1 MVRMDSRLRLGLLV
15 KSYGRKRA
23 LDGLS
28 LEVRAGEIFGLLG
41 PNGAGKTTTLKI
53 VAGLVIPD
61 SGTVEVSGVDAIG
74 SPDRARELSAF
85 VPDQPTLYPRLTG
98 REFLR
103 FMARARRL
111 DPWTSESRIAF
122 CEDIFDMHG
131 WLDTRAESYSHG
143 MTQRVALSAAFLAK
157 PDLYVIDEPMVG
169 LDPASAGTFHRM
181 CRAAA
186 DAGSAVVLSTHTLP
200 IALRICDR
208 IGIIT
213 GGRLASLVETPSIG
227 EEELEKLFFEQTGTT
242 PLEASGYFAD
252 APAGPGD
259 R

>member
-1 MVRMDSRLRLGLLV
+1 MDSRLRLESLV

-28 LEVRAGEIFGLLG
+28 LDVRSGEIFGLLG

-61 SGTVEVSGVDAIG
+61 SGTVEVSGIDAMRH
-74 SPDRARELSAF
+74 PDRAREISAF
-85 VPDQPTLYPRLTG
+85 VPDQPTLYPKLTG

-103 FMARARRL
+103 FIARARRL
-111 DPWTSESRIAF
+111 DPASSESRIGF
-122 CEDIFDMHG
+122 CEELFDMQG
-131 WLDTRAESYSHG
+131 WLDARAESYSHG

-186 DAGSAVVLSTHTLP
+186 DSGSAVVLSTHTLP

-208 IGIIT
+208 IGIIN
-213 GGRLASLVETPSIG
+213 GGRLASLVETSSIG
-227 EEELEKLFFEQTGTT
+227 EEGLEKLFFELTGTA
-242 PLEASGYFAD
+242 PLDAAGYFA
-252 APAGPGD
+252 AGSPLPGIG
-259 R
+259 